1 MFYIAEMS
9 DIGYIRP
16 LDLKGDVKEILRRQF
31 SGKYVGKYIADIG
44 LVLDVLEITEI
55 GLGKSFIGSPHIYLK
70 ANFKVLTYMPV
81 RDEIVEGE
89 VENIVDYGMFISIG
103 PINGFIHISQL
114 GNDVF
119 INKGGVIQG
128 RKKKVRF
135 SIGDVVRARV
145 TAVSKPNLA
154 AAIRGEPIV
163 KVSLTMRQPGLGKL
177 VEDKGGKLAKVQ
189 SV

>member
-31 SGKYVGKYIADIG
+31 SGKYVGKYIEDLG
-44 LVLDVLEITEI
+44 LVLDVLEVTSV

-70 ANFKVLTYMPV
+70 AGFKVLTYMPI
-81 RDEIVEGE
+81 RDEIIEGE
-89 VENIVDYGMFISIG
+89 VENIVDYGMFVSIG
-103 PINGFIHISQL
+103 PINGFVHISQL

-119 INKGGVIQG
+119 IHRGGILQG
-128 RKKKVRF
+128 KKKKVKF
-135 SIGDVVRARV
+135 SIGDVVRAKV

-154 AAIRGEPIV
+154 AALRGEPIV
-163 KVSLTMRQPGLGKL
+163 RVSLTMRQPGLGKL
-177 VEDKGGKLAKVQ
+177 VEEGEKVAKVQ